1 MLTAMIVIA
10 LASGLA
16 LILSVMLQTTKAE
29 SFSAA
34 MGSGSSGE
42 GGRFKPGSKEEW
54 LYKIT
59 RFSAIVWAVACVLVA
74 FFAYSGK

>member
-1 MLTAMIVIA
+1 MDTVLIVIA
-10 LASGLA
+10 LVSGVA

-34 MGSGSSGE
+34 MGGGGSGE

-59 RFSAIVWAVACVLVA
+59 RFSAVIWLVACVVG
-74 FFAYSGK
+74 AYLWYNAN